1 MKAHER
7 RTSATRAVHIGLL
20 ALGLWSALAGC
31 AAEGHSPLGGT
42 WTAIA
47 APGVEI
53 ESNPGT
59 PSLQFTVGGRVN
71 VVTNCTE
78 FSAPVTVVGATI
90 AIGEF
95 AIRTTTTCTAQEREV
110 ENAMLAVLRQAREF
124 SGGLPGDRLRIRS
137 AGGELVFAQPRP
149 GFSFET
155 E

>member
-1 MKAHER
+1 MNVHER
-7 RTSATRAVHIGLL
+7 GTAAIRSLGSGLIATILL
-20 ALGLWSALAGC
+20 FALAGC

-47 APGVEI
+47 APGVTI
-53 ESNPGT
+53 EANPNA

-78 FSAPVTVVGATI
+78 FSAPVTVNGATI

-110 ENAMLAVLRQAREF
+110 ENAMLAVLRQASEF
-124 SGGLPGDRLRIRS
+124 SGGLPGDRLRLRG
-137 AGGELVFAQPRP
+137 AGGELVLAQPHP
-149 GFSFET
+149 ALSVEN